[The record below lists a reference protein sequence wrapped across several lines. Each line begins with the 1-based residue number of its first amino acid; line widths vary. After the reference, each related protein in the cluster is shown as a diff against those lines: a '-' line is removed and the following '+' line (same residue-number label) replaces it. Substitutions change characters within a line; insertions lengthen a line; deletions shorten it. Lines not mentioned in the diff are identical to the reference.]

1 MRRFPTMTDKVCA
14 FTFFLFLRFY
24 WGFSFF
30 TYFLQTM
37 IKSATTNN
45 VSPSPRLFL
54 LTTKKKRPIF
64 FFFFFSV
71 GLQSAI
77 HKRVY
82 ENLQRFSRV
91 EEGYQMLRSCFQFH
105 LGRCFSCEFKAHL
118 IMKKPKRLLPSLFL
132 LFQVLENGNY
142 NK

>member
-30 TYFLQTM
+30 TYSFQTM

-54 LTTKKKRPIF
+54 LTTKKKIAIF
-64 FFFFFSV
+64 FFSFFCGVTICNSQKGIREFTEIFPR
-71 GLQSAI
+71 G
-77 HKRVY
+77 R
-82 ENLQRFSRV
+82 
-91 EEGYQMLRSCFQFH
+91 GYQMLRSSFQF
-105 LGRCFSCEFKAHL
+105 LGCCFSCEFRAHNEK
-118 IMKKPKRLLPSLFL
+118 IQTSFTISLFTFSSL
-132 LFQVLENGNY
+132 RKWKL
-142 NK
+142 

>member
-64 FFFFFSV
+64 FFFFFFCGVTICNSQKGMWEFTEIFPRGRGISDASLV
-71 GLQSAI
+71 LPISSGSLLLVWIQSSSHNEKTQTSFTI
-77 HKRVY
+77 
-82 ENLQRFSRV
+82 
-91 EEGYQMLRSCFQFH
+91 
-105 LGRCFSCEFKAHL
+105 
-118 IMKKPKRLLPSLFL
+118 SLFTFSSL
-132 LFQVLENGNY
+132 RKWKL
-142 NK
+142 